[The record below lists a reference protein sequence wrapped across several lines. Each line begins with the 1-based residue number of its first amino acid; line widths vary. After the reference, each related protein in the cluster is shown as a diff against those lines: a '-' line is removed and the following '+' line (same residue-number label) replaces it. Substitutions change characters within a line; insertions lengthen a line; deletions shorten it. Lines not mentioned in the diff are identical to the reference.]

1 MSIPGYASTMS
12 AIDPNTGQLIELP
25 IDQTGAYVMQ
35 DGSTVL
41 TTAQLQTGVQGGKSL
56 LKPELAQHLTQHV
69 GYKSTIGRGGFTM
82 GASDQRWVNMNAPRS
97 NRTITRWVFLNLKAS
112 RARQHV

>member
-1 MSIPGYASTMS
+1 MSISGYASTMS

-69 GYKSTIGRGGFTM
+69 GYKVKYLQSFFSLHPPG
-82 GASDQRWVNMNAPRS
+82 
-97 NRTITRWVFLNLKAS
+97 
-112 RARQHV
+112 